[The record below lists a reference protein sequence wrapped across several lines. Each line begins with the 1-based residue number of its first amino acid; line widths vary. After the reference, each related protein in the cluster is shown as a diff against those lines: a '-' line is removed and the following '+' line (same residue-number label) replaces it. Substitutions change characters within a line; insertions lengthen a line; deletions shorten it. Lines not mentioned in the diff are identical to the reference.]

1 MRSLLK
7 IILMITT
14 SRDRGVD
21 GRRMNIL
28 RSDLLNFVRLW
39 SRRLWSDKA
48 DGRDV
53 LGPLFSSDHP
63 IDYGWLWGPG
73 RLLHG
78 LLLGSPHLLDL
89 LVDGLLL
96 LLLPG
101 GQGEDGEPA
110 TSSSSLLTTLPSQ
123 MVPPPTHQLPPRPS
137 LVQVAQPGKERVKAG
152 QGGRGEKLT

>member
-1 MRSLLK
+1 
-7 IILMITT
+7 MITT
-14 SRDRGVD
+14 SQDRGVD

-28 RSDLLNFVRLW
+28 RSDLLDFVRLW

-53 LGPLFSSDHP
+53 LGPLFS
-63 IDYGWLWGPG
+63 
-73 RLLHG
+73 
-78 LLLGSPHLLDL
+78 SPHLLDL

-110 TSSSSLLTTLPSQ
+110 TSSSSLLTTLH
-123 MVPPPTHQLPPRPS
+123 MVPPPIHQLPPRPS
-137 LVQVAQPGKERVKAG
+137 L
-152 QGGRGEKLT
+152 